1 MGGFSVAGAI
11 VLALIGI
18 GIYYGSQK
26 MKKIDIGKLKK
37 YLKGFFIFYVS
48 SVLIGFVAKLI
59 LRGQMSSGG
68 SVNGILYSIYRHP
81 MIAELIFIG
90 IGFFLY
96 KKYKRYQEEK
106 EYKEVFEEW
115 THQDFPTYDR
125 WDFIHSVA
133 RFVKGELQFVQEEIP
148 YGRAAVFLQEFSL
161 DETYDLEFLAY
172 EPIRSKE
179 KIELKEYGCL
189 ITTEGIAIK
198 HQAVYPKKKAVQL
211 ENGKEKN
218 QDYFP
223 VESYYLPYEGMMK
236 ITGHSTCFMMLYS
249 DGKRVNLPYDQL
261 PIPAQLLQKIFEE
274 IILRGYSQTLYRES
288 LEIKSKVDERKD
300 KNVGEQDIPVN
311 EIDED
316 ELREP
321 FEKGQHNEF
330 QKKVAGTLVGSQV
343 VNPSSTNSLASQL
356 KEQQFNQ
363 MVNGRQGHGV
373 AAEYGNHVVDKVMG
387 KNAIQ
392 LGGENSK
399 NGADRLVNR
408 QAIQTKYCQSA
419 NESIGAAFKDKNG
432 HAVSFKYT
440 NQMIEVPR
448 DQYVKAVELFEKRIE
463 KGQVPGESNPANAK
477 KYVKKGHLTYEHAK
491 QVGKAGT
498 IPSLGVDTVGAVKS
512 TLPSASLLL
521 AVSYFNCRGQ
531 GMSHHESMKQSGA
544 VFGRSLGV
552 GVVINVSAIQAAKYM
567 AGKSSVKDPGV
578 LTARIGTG
586 IMMSLTFGPDT
597 VDVLRG
603 RISIQQ
609 LFKNSV
615 VSVSGILG
623 STAGSSVGGLVGGMA
638 GGSAASSSVKK
649 LLDSFIEDDAEEMY
663 QLMKEEFIDVVMS
676 ASITAIEYQEVVSL
690 TFANKKFP
698 GMLKNMYASRDPRT
712 FAREKICEEAII
724 TQFKNRGGILEKEWE
739 EVFIKIQ

>member
-1 MGGFSVAGAI
+1 MAGAV
-11 VLALIGI
+11 VLALIVV

-26 MKKIDIGKLKK
+26 MKGIDVGKIKK
-37 YLKGFFIFYVS
+37 YIKGFFIFYVG
-48 SVLIGFVAKLI
+48 SVLIGFIAKLI

-125 WDFIHSVA
+125 WDFIHSVD
-133 RFVKGELQFVQEEIP
+133 RLVKGELQFVQEEIP

-189 ITTEGIAIK
+189 ITTEGIGIK

-236 ITGHSTCFMMLYS
+236 ITGHPTCFLMLYS
-249 DGKRVNLPYDQL
+249 DGKRVKLPYEQL

-288 LEIKSKVDERKD
+288 LEMKSKVDERKD

-316 ELREP
+316 ELRES

-387 KNAIQ
+387 KTAIQ

-399 NGADRLVNR
+399 NGADRLVNG
-408 QAIQTKYCQSA
+408 QALQTKYCQSA

-432 HAVSFKYT
+432 RAVSFKYT
-440 NQMIEVPR
+440 DQMIEVPR

-463 KGQVPGESNPANAK
+463 KGQVPGESNPANAR

-498 IPSLGVDTVGAVKS
+498 IPSLGVDTVGALKS

-544 VFGRSLGV
+544 VFGRRCC
-552 GVVINVSAIQAAKYM
+552 NQCFCH
-567 AGKSSVKDPGV
+567 
-578 LTARIGTG
+578 TG
-586 IMMSLTFGPDT
+586 REIH
-597 VDVLRG
+597 G
-603 RISIQQ
+603 R
-609 LFKNSV
+609 
-615 VSVSGILG
+615 
-623 STAGSSVGGLVGGMA
+623 
-638 GGSAASSSVKK
+638 KK
-649 LLDSFIEDDAEEMY
+649 LSERPRCFDFTDWNRNND
-663 QLMKEEFIDVVMS
+663 EFDIW
-676 ASITAIEYQEVVSL
+676 T
-690 TFANKKFP
+690 
-698 GMLKNMYASRDPRT
+698 
-712 FAREKICEEAII
+712 
-724 TQFKNRGGILEKEWE
+724 
-739 EVFIKIQ
+739 